1 MGYDGGVFLM
11 GWMGG
16 YVFLVLILVFY
27 LRKFGK
33 FMVLDFIGD
42 WYYFN
47 VVCMVVV
54 ICVFIVF
61 FIYVAGQ
68 MWGVGLVFFCF
79 FEVDINIGVYIG
91 MVIVFFYVVFG
102 GMKGIIYIQVV
113 QYCVLIF
120 VFMVLVIFIFM
131 NMIGNFILQFGFIGI
146 MIDGFNMALFDKLD

>member
-1 MGYDGGVFLM
+1 MLYIGIVIWVWAGFILEFYVVGGGVLLIVNGMVIVVDWMLVVFFIFMVGLIFFMGYDGGVFLM

-61 FIYVAGQ
+61 FIYVAG
-68 MWGVGLVFFCF
+68 
-79 FEVDINIGVYIG
+79 
-91 MVIVFFYVVFG
+91 
-102 GMKGIIYIQVV
+102 
-113 QYCVLIF
+113 
-120 VFMVLVIFIFM
+120 
-131 NMIGNFILQFGFIGI
+131 
-146 MIDGFNMALFDKLD
+146 